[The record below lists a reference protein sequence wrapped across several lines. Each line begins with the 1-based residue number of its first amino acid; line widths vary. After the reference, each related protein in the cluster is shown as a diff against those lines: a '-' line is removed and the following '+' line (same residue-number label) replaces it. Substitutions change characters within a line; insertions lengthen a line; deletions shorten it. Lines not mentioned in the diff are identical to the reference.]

1 MFGVLNAKT
10 YLNAK
15 VLTFSTS
22 NAIALM
28 NLVQPTNK
36 HDTWVHGNLLILL
49 VFRPLK
55 TQLD

>member
-10 YLNAK
+10 YLYAK
-15 VLTFSTS
+15 VLAFSTS

-36 HDTWVHGNLLILL
+36 HDKWVHGNLLIYS
-49 VFRPLK
+49 K
-55 TQLD
+55 